1 MTKIHQG
8 GEIRF
13 DPATVLITGASSG
26 IGAELARFYAR
37 SGRRLVLWGRD
48 PARLEQVARDCR
60 TMGATVA
67 TRELNL
73 ADGAAAIVA
82 FREDDDAHP
91 VDLLILAAGLG
102 DMRQKAALTER
113 AETVLE
119 LGLVNF
125 ATPAALATAGAERM
139 VPRRRGHIVLLG
151 SVAAF
156 HALPFAPGYSGSK
169 AGLLRFA
176 EALRNGLLGHGVGV
190 TLVSPGFVDTPMSRR
205 VRSTKPFLQSAP
217 QAARLIARAV
227 EEERPHLIFPRIFA
241 GLRVL
246 DIVLPR
252 RIRDFVLR
260 RLKAE
265 QAPRPTI

>member
-1 MTKIHQG
+1 MANARQN

-13 DPATVLITGASSG
+13 DPVTVLVTGASSG

-37 SGRRLVLWGRD
+37 SGRILILWGRD
-48 PARLEQVARDCR
+48 AARLERVARECR
-60 TMGATVA
+60 ALGAVA
-67 TRELNL
+67 QVRVLDLT
-73 ADGAAAIVA
+73 DGHAAIAA
-82 FREDDDAHP
+82 FRQDDTDHP

-102 DMRQKAALTER
+102 DMRQQTERTER

-119 LGLVNF
+119 LGLVNY

-139 VPRRRGHIVLLG
+139 VARQRGHIVLLG

-156 HALPFAPGYSGSK
+156 HALPFAAGYSGSK
-169 AGLLRFA
+169 AGLLRFS
-176 EALRNGLLGHGVGV
+176 EALGNGLAEYGVGV

-205 VRSTKPFLQSAP
+205 VSSAKPFLQTAP

-227 EEERPHLIFPRIFA
+227 EKERPHLIFPRLFA

-246 DIVLPR
+246 DIIMPR
-252 RIRDFVLR
+252 PIRDAIMR
-260 RLKAE
+260 RLKAS
-265 QAPRPTI
+265 QAPRPAG